1 MQSSIILY
9 DFSYK
14 ILLSNYHDFI
24 RDNYIKV
31 LKYNKG
37 FEVQHYIVRC
47 VCNESVALY
56 VYDEHKQSSLHKY
69 IVKKNLQF
77 IEGVCDQYF
86 NRDIVGILKS
96 YMY

>member
-1 MQSSIILY
+1 MQSSIIQY

-14 ILLSNYHDFI
+14 MLLSKCDDFI

-56 VYDEHKQSSLHKY
+56 VYDEHKQSQLHKY

-77 IEGVCDQYF
+77 IEGVCSQYF
-86 NRDIVGILKS
+86 NNDVISILKS

>member
-14 ILLSNYHDFI
+14 MLLSKCDDFI
-24 RDNYIKV
+24 RDNYIEV

-37 FEVQHYIVRC
+37 FDYIVRC

-77 IEGVCDQYF
+77 IEDVCDQYF
-86 NRDIVGILKS
+86 NRDIVSILKS